1 MIDLNELFYFVKIVE
16 AGGFAAAERKL
27 CIPKSKLSRRTAKL
41 EERLGVRLIHR
52 STRHFVLTEVGQ
64 TYFEHCKAMLIE
76 ADAAQE
82 AIETLRA
89 EPGGTIKF
97 SCPTG
102 LLHFHVSKMLADF
115 MMKYPKIKVQ
125 LEATN
130 RAVDVVAEGFD
141 LAIRVRPAPFQDS
154 DLALRILSDRGQCLV
169 ASPALVKQMGVPSS
183 PNELVNWPTL
193 SRSRP
198 NEPAIWH
205 LESTDGNQIQLQHQ
219 PKLVTTEMVALLAAA
234 IAGVGVVQLPM
245 LMVQPYLRNGQ
256 LVSVLPGWS
265 PKREIIHLVFPGRR
279 GLLPSVRAF
288 IDYLV
293 VSYDAFNEE

>member
-16 AGGFAAAERKL
+16 AGGFAAAERSL

-41 EERLGVRLIHR
+41 EQRLGVRLIHR

-64 TYFEHCKAMLIE
+64 TYYEHCKAMLVE

-82 AIETLRA
+82 AVETLRA
-89 EPGGTIKF
+89 EPRGMIKF

-102 LLHFHVSKMLADF
+102 LLHFHVSKMIADF
-115 MMKYPKIKVQ
+115 MVKYPKIIIQ

-130 RAVDVVAEGFD
+130 RVVDVVAEGFD
-141 LAIRVRPAPFQDS
+141 LAIRVRAAPLQDS

-169 ASPALVKQMGVPSS
+169 ASPALVDRMGMPTS
-183 PNELVNWPTL
+183 PQELVHWPTL
-193 SRSRP
+193 SRSRF

-205 LESTDGNQIQLQHQ
+205 LESPDGEQLQLEHQ
-219 PKLVTTEMVALLAAA
+219 PKLTTTEMVALLSAAL
-234 IAGVGVVQLPM
+234 AGVGAVQLPV
-245 LMVQPYLRNGQ
+245 LMVQPYLRSGQ
-256 LVSVLPGWS
+256 LINLLSGWR

-279 GLLPSVRAF
+279 GVLPSVRTF
-288 IDYLV
+288 IDYLAQCY
-293 VSYDAFNEE
+293 SAFNEE